1 MKVKSKLIKRLFR
14 VIQQTNFNSKSEIYI
29 PFKTWFNVLKII
41 LFVDSKLLEGFYIWP
56 TINNTLLFDHN
67 SLSYA
72 ICSFDIHKD
81 EFSMC
86 LRKSNG
92 VNILVDKEKFSIKT
106 IEKYID
112 EFKS

>member
-41 LFVDSKLLEGFYIWP
+41 LYIDSKLLDDFCIFP
-56 TINNTLLFDHN
+56 TINNTLLIDYN
-67 SLSYA
+67 TTSYT

-86 LRKSNG
+86 SRKSNG
-92 VNILVDKEKFSIKT
+92 VNILVDKEKLSIEA
-106 IEKYID
+106 IEKYLD
-112 EFKS
+112 EFKN